1 MQKWSSPWRRVASK
15 WVEIRLLLALEIALA
30 QGLPRSE
37 HSFGRQL
44 DINPNRVL

>member
-1 MQKWSSPWRRVASK
+1 MASK

-37 HSFGRQL
+37 HSFGKQL